1 MSETKDIIKLVK
13 NDINTKNEIKEKLD
27 AISKLSTGEKAALT
41 TKLMADKVVYE
52 EAIIIMGE
60 GMKEAEAEIVALEYK
75 NQLLENDLNTID
87 KDKINQIY
95 ETKKFELQN
104 DGNGNTRVMK
114 RLQNIMSKAK
124 QLTE

>member
-1 MSETKDIIKLVK
+1 MSETKEIIKLIK
-13 NDINTKNEIKEKLD
+13 NDINTKTEIKEKLD

-60 GMKEAEAEIVALEYK
+60 GMKEAEAEIEALEYK
-75 NQLLENDLNTID
+75 NKILENDLKAID

-124 QLTE
+124 QLTG